1 MINDNRINELTN
13 IIELSE
19 YYNQFCENVIASF
32 SYYFYSQYDVE
43 PEFYSRFKQYY
54 KIINNND
61 MTDIYID
68 KNVQNKIITYLFLF
82 TLTNHILRKTA
93 PYIYLNIEKT
103 DLIWQ
108 DILNLFFDY
117 FDSDV
122 LLQYKEIYSDDVE
135 FAEIYENKIKER
147 LEWNNENPI
156 EFTIDFHNDF
166 DVSPIF

>member
-1 MINDNRINELTN
+1 MIRINELTN
-13 IIELSE
+13 TIELSE
-19 YYNQFCENVIASF
+19 YYNQFCENVVTNF

-43 PEFYSRFKQYY
+43 PAFYNSFKQCY

-61 MTDIYID
+61 KTDIYID

-82 TLTNHILRKTA
+82 TLTNHILRNTA
-93 PYIYLNIEKT
+93 PYIYLNVEKT
-103 DLIWQ
+103 DLMWQ
-108 DILNLFFDY
+108 DIFNLFFDY

-122 LLQYKEIYSDDVE
+122 LLQYKETYSDDVE

-147 LEWNNENPI
+147 LEWNTENPI

-166 DVSPIF
+166 DISAIF